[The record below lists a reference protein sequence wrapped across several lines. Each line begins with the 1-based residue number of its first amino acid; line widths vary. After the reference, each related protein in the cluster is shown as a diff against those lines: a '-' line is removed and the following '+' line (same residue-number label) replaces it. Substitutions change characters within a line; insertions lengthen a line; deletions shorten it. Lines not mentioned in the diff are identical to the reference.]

1 MISLLHGLVR
11 KQLDNY
17 NYKSFGLVI
26 VMLCN
31 EQSKL
36 YTTVNI
42 ICDRSIDH
50 VMIKGV
56 TVLRWFGH
64 VLAVLPVRREFGCPS
79 LLYI

>member
-1 MISLLHGLVR
+1 MISLLNGLVR

-17 NYKSFGLVI
+17 NYKSFGLDI

-36 YTTVNI
+36 YTAVNI

-50 VMIKGV
+50 V
-56 TVLRWFGH
+56 
-64 VLAVLPVRREFGCPS
+64 
-79 LLYI
+79 